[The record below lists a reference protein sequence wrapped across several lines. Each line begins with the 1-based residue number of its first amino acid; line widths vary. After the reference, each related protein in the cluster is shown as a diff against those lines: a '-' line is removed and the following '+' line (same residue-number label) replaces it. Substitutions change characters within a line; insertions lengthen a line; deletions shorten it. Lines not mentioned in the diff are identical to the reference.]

1 LLKVI
6 FNLPKTINN
15 DAWHHVVVVLNR
27 LGSLNTYVDGEKVT
41 SMSPNGIGAFL
52 ERPSGLVPAVLQTN
66 RELKTFSDNYT
77 GLLDEFTFWNS
88 ARPRA
93 VFT

>member
-6 FNLPKTINN
+6 FNPPKTINN

-41 SMSPNGIGAFL
+41 SMSPNGVGAFL
-52 ERPSGLVPAVLQTN
+52 ERSIWFGT
-66 RELKTFSDNYT
+66 R
-77 GLLDEFTFWNS
+77 GFTDQQGVEN
-88 ARPRA
+88 
-93 VFT
+93 V